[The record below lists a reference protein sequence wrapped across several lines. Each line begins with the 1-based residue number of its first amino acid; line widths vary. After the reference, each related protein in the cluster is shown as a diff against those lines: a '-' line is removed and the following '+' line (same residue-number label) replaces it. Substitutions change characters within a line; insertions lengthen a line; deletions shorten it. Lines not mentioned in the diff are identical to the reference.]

1 MPCYVGRMATT
12 TVRLSPEEEAALD
25 KLAERYGGRS
35 GAIRHAVR
43 QLAAEQSRQDALQQ
57 ALDDWQADRGPVDE
71 DAVADAIR
79 QFGLAR

>member
-1 MPCYVGRMATT
+1 MATT

-43 QLAAEQSRQDALQQ
+43 RLAAEQARQDALHQ
-57 ALDDWQADRGPVDE
+57 ALDAWATERGPVHE
-71 DAVADAIR
+71 QAVTEAIKR
-79 QFGLAR
+79 FGLAR

>member
-1 MPCYVGRMATT
+1 MATT

-43 QLAAEQSRQDALQQ
+43 RLAAEQARQDALQQ
-57 ALDDWQADRGPVDE
+57 ALDAWASERGPVDE
-71 DAVADAIR
+71 HAVTEAIKR
-79 QFGLAR
+79 FDLGR